1 MFQQFMCTILKLRL
15 NDPIHNVVFQFSV
28 SKATISRILLKW
40 LAQMDLRLKDLIIWP
55 ERDNLRKTMP
65 LCFQESFGKTV
76 AIIIDC
82 FEIFIER
89 PSNLQA
95 RASTWSNYKHR
106 NTAKVL
112 IGIIP
117 QGTVA
122 FISEAWGGRV
132 SDKYLT
138 EHCGILKK
146 LLPGD
151 VVLADRGF
159 DIADSV
165 ASMQATLHIP
175 AFTRGKPQL
184 CQGSGRKSA

>member
-1 MFQQFMCTILKLRL
+1 M
-15 NDPIHNVVFQFSV
+15 
-28 SKATISRILLKW
+28 
-40 LAQMDLRLKDLIIWP
+40 
-55 ERDNLRKTMP
+55 
-65 LCFQESFGKTV
+65 
-76 AIIIDC
+76 
-82 FEIFIER
+82 
-89 PSNLQA
+89 
-95 RASTWSNYKHR
+95 
-106 NTAKVL
+106 NTAKIL

-122 FISEAWGGRV
+122 YISEAWGGRV

-165 ASMQATLHIP
+165 ASMRAELHIP
-175 AFTRGKPQL
+175 EVNLSCLPWRWKKPEE
-184 CQGSGRKSA
+184 